1 MPGKVNPTQAE
12 ALTQVCAQVM
22 GNNVA
27 VTIANAGGHLEL
39 NTYKPVIIY
48 NVLQS
53 ITLLAD
59 AATSFRERC
68 VQGIEPNAA
77 RLDALMR
84 GSLMLVTALVP
95 HIGYDAAAKIAKR
108 AHEEGESL
116 REAALGSGAV
126 TAEEYDAWV
135 DPAAMTRPRG

>member
-1 MPGKVNPTQAE
+1 
-12 ALTQVCAQVM
+12 
-22 GNNVA
+22 
-27 VTIANAGGHLEL
+27 
-39 NTYKPVIIY
+39 
-48 NVLQS
+48 
-53 ITLLAD
+53 
-59 AATSFRERC
+59 
-68 VQGIEPNAA
+68 
-77 RLDALMR
+77 
-84 GSLMLVTALVP
+84 LVTALVP